1 MITKEQMI
9 DYLQCDI
16 SSFKFQDLHDL
27 VISKKN
33 CVNCGACLSI
43 CPRIGINENKP
54 ALIEYD
60 PECSLCFKYCPRTFF
75 PKAMFQKEIF
85 NEKIQK
91 DILLG
96 NFQKIIAA
104 KSTDNNIL
112 GNAQNGGV
120 VTTLL
125 IHALNTGLID
135 GVLMAN
141 KDENWCPKPIIAR
154 TPEEVIRAAGSIY
167 AMIPT
172 LSVYKEAVYKY
183 KIENL
188 GFVGLPCQ
196 IQAVRKFQLW
206 PPLSDKYGKFRL
218 IIGLFCSSNYSYE
231 SMNKLVQDLI
241 GVSTRTIKKVDVSH
255 GKFIAYLNNG
265 TIKEISI
272 KDTSNYHYSSCEYC
286 KDYTA
291 EFADISVGSVGAPS
305 DNWNSVIIRTK
316 EGQQLI
322 NDALIQEKVIVSN
335 NIDLIKIKK
344 ASKKKKLRIT
354 EISDKIYSALK
365 VFNITKSQV
374 KVYTTLLFLGEAD
387 LFMLSDVMRLKPE
400 IINNILKTLKQR
412 KWISKYQNFYMPIN
426 PSQVLKNEINQFLG
440 NFTNHINIVKKKILK
455 NLNTIFIQNNLM
467 DVENLDFMDIIF

>member
-16 SSFKFQDLHDL
+16 SSFKFQDLYEL

-33 CVNCGACLSI
+33 CVNCGACLAI

-54 ALIEYD
+54 ALIDYD

-75 PKAMFQKEIF
+75 PKSLFEKEIF

-91 DILLG
+91 DFLLG
-96 NFQKIIAA
+96 NFQKITAA

-120 VTTLL
+120 VSTLL
-125 IHALNTGLID
+125 IHALNTELIE
-135 GVLMAN
+135 GVIMVI
-141 KDENWCPKPIIAR
+141 KDENWYPKPFIAR
-154 TPEEVIRAAGSIY
+154 TPEEVIRAAGSVY

-172 LSVYKEAVYKY
+172 LSVYKDAVYKN

-196 IQAVRKFQLW
+196 IQAVRKLQLW
-206 PPLSDKYGKFRL
+206 PPLSDKYGKFKL

-231 SMNKLVQDLI
+231 SMNKLIQDSI
-241 GVSTRTIKKVDVSH
+241 RVSPREVKKIDVSH
-255 GKFIAYLNNG
+255 GKFIIYLNNG
-265 TIKEISI
+265 TIKQIPI
-272 KDTSNYHYSSCEYC
+272 KDTSNDHYSSCKFC

-305 DNWNSVIIRTK
+305 NNWNSVIIRTE
-316 EGQQLI
+316 EGQQLF
-322 NDALIQEKVIVSN
+322 NDALIQEKVIVTN

-344 ASKKKKLRIT
+344 SSKKKKLRIT

-365 VFNITKSQV
+365 VFNVTKSQV
-374 KVYTTLLFLGEAD
+374 KVYTTLLSLGEAD
-387 LFMLSDVMRLKPE
+387 LFMLSDVMGLKPE
-400 IINNILKTLKQR
+400 IIYNILKTLKQR
-412 KWISKYQNFYMPIN
+412 KWVSKYQNFYMPIN

-440 NFTNHINIVKKKILK
+440 NFKNHINIIKKKILK
-455 NLNTIFIQNNLM
+455 DLNTIFIQNNLVS
-467 DVENLDFMDIIF
+467 VENLDFMDIIF